1 MDPENEVR
9 KPAVRFQPSAH
20 KGMQRGFHKILN
32 AVTPTLGPYPRMV
45 AYRADVSTRSPELLD
60 DGGTIVRRIIQ
71 IQDRREDVGAM
82 FVRQM
87 LWQLNQRVGDGT
99 ATAGVLF
106 QTIFDEGLRFLAAGN
121 NAMLLR
127 RHLEAGMVLIDQELG
142 RQTIHFSHRNRKEKF
157 AQVAHSICY
166 DPPMAEL
173 LGEIFDIIGEY
184 GVLDIRS
191 GSGRELERE
200 YVEGMYWKGKLL
212 SRQMITDP
220 GRSRADVE
228 DAFVLIS
235 DCTVEDPRD
244 LLPVVTAA
252 VQAKGKAMFIVAK
265 KLSDVT
271 IHLLTRKETKDKLH
285 IIAAEIPG
293 STLTEQAAALQDL
306 AILTGGRPIVSKG
319 GQTLRDAKVED
330 LGRVRRAW
338 ADSRNFGISGG
349 HGDRRKLREYIAQ
362 LRQAYPHLED
372 ADKRKSVLQRIGKLL
387 GGSATLW
394 VGGNTRSEVDARKE
408 LADRTARAMRG
419 AVLDGVLPG
428 GGVALLNCRPA
439 LQKRLEQSASLPE
452 RAAYNILLKA
462 VEAPIRTLLAN
473 AGYEPSS
480 ILGDIFRNGDG
491 CGFDLQTGQIANMT
505 EAGIFD
511 VASVQRDAVRTAI
524 SSAALALTVDVVVHR
539 KKPTVS
545 FEP

>member
-1 MDPENEVR
+1 
-9 KPAVRFQPSAH
+9 
-20 KGMQRGFHKILN
+20 
-32 AVTPTLGPYPRMV
+32 
-45 AYRADVSTRSPELLD
+45 
-60 DGGTIVRRIIQ
+60 
-71 IQDRREDVGAM
+71 
-82 FVRQM
+82 
-87 LWQLNQRVGDGT
+87 
-99 ATAGVLF
+99 
-106 QTIFDEGLRFLAAGN
+106 
-121 NAMLLR
+121 
-127 RHLEAGMVLIDQELG
+127 LEAGMVLIDQELV

-394 VGGNTRSEVDARKE
+394 VGGTTRSEVDARKE